1 MKDAHPHRFRHT
13 GAITYLRSGGDVFTL
28 QSLLGHG
35 SLEMVRHY
43 ARIAQV
49 DVEQAHRKASPVDNW
64 RLFQVLDGPFADP
77 YNLGDYPDVIKLA
90 DRALVDIDKMSTEE
104 IYYWRGMAKA
114 NLEDW
119 DGAAQD
125 LRRAH
130 LLNPNF
136 LPAGKEL
143 ERIHSFGLTSPLDN
157 FPNSAFADL
166 TSRQKSYFMTIAG
179 SSISCSVYSNY
190 MSGPDG
196 IRVRD
201 A

>member
-1 MKDAHPHRFRHT
+1 
-13 GAITYLRSGGDVFTL
+13 VFTL

-64 RLFQVLDGPFADP
+64 CLFQSLEGPFADP
-77 YNLGDYPDVIKLA
+77 FNIGDYPDVIKLA
-90 DRALVDIDKMSTEE
+90 DNALVDIDKMSTEE

-114 NLEDW
+114 HLEDW

-125 LRRAH
+125 FRRVH

-136 LPAGKEL
+136 LPEGREL
-143 ERIHSFGLTSPLDN
+143 QHIHSLGLTSSRDDS
-157 FPNSAFADL
+157 PNPIWIDL
-166 TSRQKSYFMTIAG
+166 ASTKAQLRRAT
-179 SSISCSVYSNY
+179 N
-190 MSGPDG
+190 
-196 IRVRD
+196 
-201 A
+201 